1 MMRDYGCEFHRKNT
15 HEDKNTEVSLE
26 FFFFFTYV
34 RKASS
39 RKTSFL
45 PVVRGPKELQPAVK
59 IPHTRAIY
67 LISCLCL
74 DIMVLSSH
82 HFTSSIYL
90 LSPSLSVRSG

>member
-1 MMRDYGCEFHRKNT
+1 MIMVVSSTERTRT
-15 HEDKNTEVSLE
+15 EDKNTEVSLE
-26 FFFFFTYV
+26 FFFTYV

-39 RKTSFL
+39 RKTSFP

-67 LISCLCL
+67 LISRLCL

>member
-1 MMRDYGCEFHRKNT
+1 MIMVLSSTERTCT
-15 HEDKNTEVSLE
+15 EDKNTEVSLE
-26 FFFFFTYV
+26 FFTYV

-39 RKTSFL
+39 RKTSFP
-45 PVVRGPKELQPAVK
+45 PVVRGPKELQLAVK

>member
-1 MMRDYGCEFHRKNT
+1 MIMVVSSTERTRT
-15 HEDKNTEVSLE
+15 EDKNTAVALE
-26 FFFFFTYV
+26 FFTYV

-39 RKTSFL
+39 HQTSFP

-59 IPHTRAIY
+59 IPHTRAVY
-67 LISCLCL
+67 LISRLCL